1 MAREGLCC
9 IHLLAKRLS
18 DRQGHHLAE
27 DASLQTP
34 TARSPGG
41 QHEHGGGGRGVTHSH
56 RWRGDGAWMRLR
68 RRRRQGHRA
77 DERAI

>member
-34 TARSPGG
+34 TARSPGASMSMEG
-41 QHEHGGGGRGVTHSH
+41 EGEV
-56 RWRGDGAWMRLR
+56 
-68 RRRRQGHRA
+68 
-77 DERAI
+77 